1 MNYKKKSLIFSI
13 SIIIII
19 QALLVINN
27 NQKSSFRYFIWN
39 VKEISIGSLIAIS
52 FMSGFIMSSILLR
65 TQDNYIN
72 RNQLYEE
79 EEEDFSNDLNNN
91 SRKIDNNDDSY
102 EIPPERDVRDTQ
114 PTISVNYRVIRNN
127 GENEVIDRE
136 QISNNQNYQNDWE
149 DNEREW

>member
-1 MNYKKKSLIFSI
+1 MNYKKKTLIFCI

-27 NQKSSFRYFIWN
+27 NQKSSFRFFIWP
-39 VKEISIGSLIAIS
+39 VKEVSIGSLIAIS

-65 TQDNYIN
+65 TQDNFIN

-79 EEEDFSNDLNNN
+79 EDLSNDLNNY
-91 SRKIDNNDDSY
+91 SRKIDNNNDSY

-127 GENEVIDRE
+127 GEDEVIDRE
-136 QISNNQNYQNDWE
+136 QISNSQNYQDDWE
-149 DNEREW
+149 NDEREW

>member
-39 VKEISIGSLIAIS
+39 VKEVSIGSLIAIS

-72 RNQLYEE
+72 RNQLE
-79 EEEDFSNDLNNN
+79 EEEDLSNDLNYN
-91 SRKIDNNDDSY
+91 SRKIDNNNDSY

>member
-39 VKEISIGSLIAIS
+39 VKEVSIGSLIAIS

-79 EEEDFSNDLNNN
+79 EDFSNDLNNY
-91 SRKIDNNDDSY
+91 SRKIDNSNDSY

-136 QISNNQNYQNDWE
+136 QISNSQNYQDDWE
-149 DNEREW
+149 NNEREW

>member
-39 VKEISIGSLIAIS
+39 VKEVSIGSLIAIS

-79 EEEDFSNDLNNN
+79 EDLSNDLNNY
-91 SRKIDNNDDSY
+91 SRKIDNNNDSY
-102 EIPPERDVRDTQ
+102 EIPPERDVRETQ

-127 GENEVIDRE
+127 GENEEINRE
-136 QISNNQNYQNDWE
+136 QIPNDQNYQDDWE
-149 DNEREW
+149 NNEREW

>member
-39 VKEISIGSLIAIS
+39 VKEVSIGSLIAIS

-72 RNQLYEE
+72 RNQLF
-79 EEEDFSNDLNNN
+79 EEEDLSNDLNNN
-91 SRKIDNNDDSY
+91 SRKIDNNDSY

-136 QISNNQNYQNDWE
+136 QISNSQNYQDDWE
-149 DNEREW
+149 NDEREW

>member
-39 VKEISIGSLIAIS
+39 VKEVSIGSLIAIS

-79 EEEDFSNDLNNN
+79 EDLSNDLNNY
-91 SRKIDNNDDSY
+91 SRKIDNNNDSY

-136 QISNNQNYQNDWE
+136 QISNSQNYQDDWE
-149 DNEREW
+149 NNEREW